1 MVDWAN
7 KVLFVLE
14 FKRTSDQRR
23 DYREREESRARA
35 QYDILIKS
43 LERVARDAEGEN
55 EGWKIRLIGE
65 CVV

>member
-1 MVDWAN
+1 VVDWAN